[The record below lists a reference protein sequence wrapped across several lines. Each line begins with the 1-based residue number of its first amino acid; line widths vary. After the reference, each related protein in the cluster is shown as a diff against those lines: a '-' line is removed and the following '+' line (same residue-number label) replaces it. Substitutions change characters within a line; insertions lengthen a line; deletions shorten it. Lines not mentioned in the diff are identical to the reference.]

1 MIKFA
6 SFQILSARQARTGH
20 GLMKDAHRH
29 EFRYDPKPG
38 FLYVRSRAISS
49 RCNDNFDEFPAEE
62 IKKAYSTFV
71 GKPVFVNHH
80 NADHRRARGV
90 IVDAVLH
97 EDRNHDGSP
106 DTWVEVLMEVDAINF
121 PKLAQAIIAGEIDR
135 TSMGTDVAYS
145 KCSACGNKAVTPLD
159 YCFPPG
165 AQVMMADGTF
175 RAIEDV
181 QEGDVVLTHEGRGR
195 RVTRL
200 MERPYDGEMVRLHR
214 RGYAEPMVVTVGH
227 EIMAN
232 LSGGRDESAT
242 GTARY
247 ASVVEGVNWDW
258 TPAELVNEG
267 NWVQTAWPTEQVGFA
282 IRVDDLAD
290 DLIVEDGRAKLRLGL
305 NSTPVTLSSDD
316 EGLAFIIGLYLAEGS
331 MESQRTAA
339 GTPQTISWSL
349 GAHEDD
355 LVHRLQ
361 IALDKIGAGTLKVY
375 RRERVGS
382 IQARLSN
389 APLATLLESLVGTGA
404 RDKRLDG
411 RLMLAPHDFQRRML
425 DAYYEGDGWEDP
437 RGHVEVR
444 TASEHLSRQLV
455 VLGARVDRSIPTW
468 FRNTNNSGGPTN
480 RGARFDIHHVSLGRH
495 GAMKGRRHL
504 DNGFAASIIVGAEV
518 DGYVGSVYNIEVE
531 DDHSYVV
538 DGVVVHNCSHIRNSK
553 GKTIRRRTASG
564 EMKDELIRE
573 ICYGL
578 RFFENSLLV
587 EDPADPTAFF
597 LGVESGDDL
606 VASGRKTASLKGVG
620 ASYQND
626 GRCEDCGVDVYAIHE
641 YDYMLTDQ
649 VWNRLGLMS
658 GFVCIGCAEKRLG
671 RMLRR
676 SDFDPGV
683 INNWGKTP
691 GGATIFVRH
700 SDRLQD
706 RLDKTASRTAAIE
719 RPSPDEDDDE
729 IEDYTSVPKESK
741 VLVSDGV
748 EAVVEHP
755 DGSMSVVAARS
766 AFVTAM
772 TGNLWRTSTG
782 MVHRTPTCRHID
794 GEKITPVATAD
805 TTEGQVVAAYGARAC
820 TTCFPSAPS
829 RRTARRWIK
838 MAMAPIKANPSIEEI
853 VAWYDAQAQAAEPRI
868 TRLIQDLASH
878 NGGRTEG
885 LQFRFKKPTK
895 IQEKIER
902 KGFTDGDP
910 REWIDDALRYTM
922 VFHPA
927 DYSAQVQDVLYG
939 LQEAGFGIF
948 DESNSWYRG
957 DPYSDLKY
965 VFVAPSGLH
974 FELQFHTEESLDLKE
989 RTLHRLYEE
998 FRDNSTPLPRR
1009 QELFDLMSRY
1019 WDDVE
1024 IPPGVLNYPEERH
1037 YLRPAAMRT
1046 AFHLAYERKTKTP
1059 EWDEE
1064 DEILHPRN
1072 RGKFTKGP
1080 RVPGQGE
1087 QEGQQDAQQPQ
1098 QGQEAPE
1105 AGQEPTEQPV
1115 DGQEAQEAP
1124 QKRTKG
1130 YKPKPKP
1137 VPGVDPEVVKNWVP
1151 DKSTSGSG
1159 ETEDD
1164 PVRTSSVDDA
1174 ALALALGL
1182 YVELDSADKVSTML
1196 PRLAELIN
1204 HAKETGQED
1213 FKVNLCNVTVAGTSL
1228 FCVENKGIPRVQM
1241 PQLKAFG
1248 VPEGTKAYNE
1258 GIKTDD
1264 GEIDIQP
1271 MFLQRLKD
1279 MGYAAQ
1285 ETTMP
1290 ASHLKATQNEL
1301 GADKVAGIT
1310 DFVLNGGGAE
1320 KIGASP
1326 IFVSSD
1332 NYIVD
1337 GHHRWAA
1344 LTAADYAD
1352 GTGGEIDM
1360 GVWKID
1366 CDIITLLALANEFAD
1381 EYGIPQQKMGAKRP
1395 CTDCGPSLDE
1405 MNAHAARKMAQR
1417 QTEWPRLLL
1426 PGFHG

>member
-1 MIKFA
+1 MLKFA
-6 SFQILSARQARTGH
+6 SFQILSARTARTGH

-29 EFRYDPKPG
+29 EFQYDPKPG

-62 IKKAYSTFV
+62 IKKAYGTFV

-90 IVDAVLH
+90 IVSAVLH
-97 EDRNHDGSP
+97 EDRNPDGSP
-106 DTWVEVLMEVDAINF
+106 DTWVEVLMEVDAVNF
-121 PKLAQAIIAGEIDR
+121 PKLAQAILAGEIDR

-145 KCSACGNKAVTPLD
+145 VCSACGNKAVTPLD

-181 QEGDVVLTHEGRGR
+181 REGDVVLTHEGRGR

-242 GTARY
+242 GMARY
-247 ASVVEGVNWDW
+247 ASVVDGENWDW
-258 TPAELVNEG
+258 TPAELVDEG
-267 NWVQTAWPTEQVGFA
+267 NWVQTAWPTEQVGFTIQVA
-282 IRVDDLAD
+282 DLAD
-290 DLIVEDGRAKLRLGL
+290 DLIVEGGRSKLRLGL
-305 NSTPVTLSSDD
+305 NSTPATLSSGD

-331 MESQRTAA
+331 MESQRTAT

-375 RRERVGS
+375 RREQVGG

-389 APLATLLESLVGTGA
+389 APLAALLEALVGTGA

-455 VLGARVDRSIPTW
+455 ILGARVDRSIPTW
-468 FRNTNNSGGPTN
+468 FRNTNNSGGPTD
-480 RGARFDIHHVSLGRH
+480 REARFDIHHVSLGRH

-504 DNGFAASIIVGAEV
+504 DDGFAANLIVGAEV
-518 DGYVGSVYNIEVE
+518 DGYVGPVYNIEVE
-531 DDHSYVV
+531 DDNSYVV
-538 DGVVVHNCSHIRNSK
+538 DGVVVHNCSHIKHSK
-553 GKTIRRRTASG
+553 GKTLRRRTASG
-564 EMKDELIRE
+564 EMKEELIRE

-587 EDPADPTAFF
+587 EEPADPTAFF
-597 LGVESGDDL
+597 LGVEKGDDL
-606 VASGRKTASLKGVG
+606 VAQGRKTASKV
-620 ASYQND
+620 
-626 GRCEDCGVDVYAIHE
+626 
-641 YDYMLTDQ
+641 
-649 VWNRLGLMS
+649 
-658 GFVCIGCAEKRLG
+658 
-671 RMLRR
+671 
-676 SDFDPGV
+676 
-683 INNWGKTP
+683 
-691 GGATIFVRH
+691 
-700 SDRLQD
+700 
-706 RLDKTASRTAAIE
+706 AANE
-719 RPSPDEDDDE
+719 WPYPDDEDDE
-729 IEDYTSVPKESK
+729 IEDYTSVPKEARI
-741 VLVSDGV
+741 VATDGV
-748 EAVVEHP
+748 EAVIERP
-755 DGSMSVVAARS
+755 DGSMTVVAARS

-772 TGNLWRTSTG
+772 NGNLWRTSTG
-782 MVHRTPTCRHID
+782 MVHRIPTCRHID
-794 GEKITPVATAD
+794 GEKITPVATEDISEAR
-805 TTEGQVVAAYGARAC
+805 VVASYGARAC
-820 TTCFPSAPS
+820 TTCFPTAPS
-829 RRTARRWIK
+829 RRVARWIK
-838 MAMAPIKANPSIEEI
+838 MAMAPIKANPTIDEI
-853 VAWYDAQAQAAEPRI
+853 VAWYEAQAQQNEPRV
-868 TRLIQDLASH
+868 TRLIQDLATH
-878 NGGRTEG
+878 NGGTTEG
-885 LQFRFKKPTK
+885 LQFRFKKPSK
-895 IQEKIER
+895 IKEKIDR
-902 KGFTDGDP
+902 KGFGQGDP
-910 REWIDDALRYTM
+910 REWIDDALRYTII
-922 VFHPA
+922 FHPA
-927 DYSAQVQDVLYG
+927 DYAAQVQDVLYG
-939 LQEAGFGIF
+939 IQEAGFGIF
-948 DESNSWYRG
+948 EESNSWFRG

-965 VFVAPSGLH
+965 VFTAPSGLH
-974 FELQFHTEESLDLKE
+974 FEVQFHTQESLDLKE

-998 FRDNSTPLPRR
+998 FRDTNTPLARR
-1009 QELFDLMSRY
+1009 QELFDIMSSY
-1019 WDDVE
+1019 WDEVE
-1024 IPPGVLNYPEERH
+1024 IPPGVLDYPQERH
-1037 YLRPAAMRT
+1037 YMRPAAMRT
-1046 AFHLAYERKTKTP
+1046 AFHVAYERKTRTP

-1064 DEILHPRN
+1064 DEQLHPRN
-1072 RGKFTKGP
+1072 KGKFTTGP

-1087 QEGQQDAQQPQ
+1087 QDQSADGQKPQETAQ
-1098 QGQEAPE
+1098 
-1105 AGQEPTEQPV
+1105 
-1115 DGQEAQEAP
+1115 DGQEQSAEAPAAQTTEQAP

-1137 VPGVDPEVVKNWVP
+1137 IPGVDPEVVKNWVP
-1151 DKSTSGSG
+1151 DPSTSGSG
-1159 ETEDD
+1159 ETEED
-1164 PVRTSSVDDA
+1164 PVRTASVDDA

-1204 HAKETGQED
+1204 HAKETGQKD

-1248 VPEGTKAYNE
+1248 VPEGTKAYTE
-1258 GIKTDD
+1258 GIHTDE

-1310 DFVLNGGGAE
+1310 DFVMNGNGAE

-1366 CDIITLLALANEFAD
+1366 CDIITLLALANEFAE
-1381 EYGIPQQKMGAKRP
+1381 EYGIPQQKMGSKKQP
-1395 CTDCGPSLDE
+1395 CTTCGPSLDE
-1405 MNAHAARKMAQR
+1405 MNAHAARKMAARDHQFIKWGAGS
-1417 QTEWPRLLL
+1417 QTWGECSCGEWVWLGNYAGDKNRLALAKAAFDIHLWMEDQKAQGNEMVFTSDYPGPGWKQATASQWPRLIL